1 MDQVEAKRNKEH
13 YEQNIK
19 GALMIHLKDMPMPQH
34 LVDGGLISFVTS
46 AVRFTTSKPI

>member
-1 MDQVEAKRNKEH
+1 MDQVEAKRHKEH

-19 GALMIHLKDMPMPQH
+19 GASMIHLKDMPQH